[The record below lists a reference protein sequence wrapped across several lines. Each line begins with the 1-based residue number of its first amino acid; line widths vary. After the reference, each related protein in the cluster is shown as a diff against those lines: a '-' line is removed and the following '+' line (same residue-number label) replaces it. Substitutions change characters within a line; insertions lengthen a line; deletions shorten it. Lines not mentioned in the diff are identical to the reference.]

1 MQAMHL
7 VYKALEKYAIPS
19 TLPPELIPPAKRKGS
34 TPLGNLDGMKTV
46 MAPPPVVPP
55 QPVVKPMQPVQPQV
69 QLFFF

>member
-34 TPLGNLDGMKTV
+34 TPLGTLDGMKTV
-46 MAPPPVVPP
+46 IAPPVVPA
-55 QPVVKPMQPVQPQV
+55 QPAIKPVQPVQSQV
-69 QLFFF
+69 IV